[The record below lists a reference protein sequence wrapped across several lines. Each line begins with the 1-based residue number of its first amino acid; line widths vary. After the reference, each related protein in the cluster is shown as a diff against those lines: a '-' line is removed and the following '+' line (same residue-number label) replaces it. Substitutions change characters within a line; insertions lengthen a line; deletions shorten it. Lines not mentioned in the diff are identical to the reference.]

1 MPEIRP
7 FQLGDSVA
15 IVRAGRAS
23 SMAYVID
30 ENDGVITLDDD
41 TVWTVEGLPIS
52 AEMRGARL
60 SYGSQRHADL
70 ISKAKLIARTR
81 EILDFLFCS
90 ERAYRLK
97 EGRLVAVERI
107 LGQAVVDYLMAG
119 DTVGKGDVAKTR
131 LKHDIET
138 FTKRLQAA
146 EQAEVMRLS
155 SRDKNR

>member
-7 FQLGDSVA
+7 FQLGDSVT

-23 SMAYVID
+23 SMAYVVD
-30 ENDGVITLDDD
+30 ERDGILTLGDG
-41 TVWTVEGLPIS
+41 TVWTVEGVPIS

-70 ISKAKLIARTR
+70 IGKAKLIARTR
-81 EILDFLFCS
+81 EILDFLFYS
-90 ERAYRLK
+90 DRAYRLK
-97 EGRLVAVERI
+97 ESRLVTVERV
-107 LGQAVVDYLMAG
+107 LHQAVVDYLMAKEN
-119 DTVGKGDVAKTR
+119 VGQDDIAKTR